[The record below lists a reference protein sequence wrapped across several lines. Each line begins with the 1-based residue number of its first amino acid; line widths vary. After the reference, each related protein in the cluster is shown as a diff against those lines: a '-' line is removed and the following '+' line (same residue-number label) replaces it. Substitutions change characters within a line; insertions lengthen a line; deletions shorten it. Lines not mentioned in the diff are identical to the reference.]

1 MALLRGRPAPP
12 ERRSLSDAAS
22 APAPASPLAPL
33 QHPVFRAI
41 WIANLASS
49 FGGLI
54 QGVGAAWLMTS
65 IADSVDMVALVQAS
79 TSLPIML
86 LSLVGGAV
94 ADSFD
99 RRRVMIIAQIFM
111 LVVSGL
117 LMAATWFGLISPWL
131 LLAFTFLLG
140 CGTALNNPSWQ
151 ASVGDIVPRSDLP
164 SAVAL
169 NSIGFNLSRSVGPA
183 VGGIIV
189 AAFGAAAAFLVNTLS
204 YVGLI
209 IVLLRWKPAAVAS
222 TLPREPMG
230 TAIMSGLRY
239 VAMSPNILKVM
250 LRAFVFG
257 FTAIVVLALLPV
269 VASQSPG
276 GGPLIYGLLLGAFGL
291 GAVGGALFSARL
303 QAILGTEPLVRWSFL
318 GFALCAWVT
327 AVSPTPWL
335 TALALMI
342 GGATW
347 VLALSLFNVSV
358 QLASPR
364 WVVGR
369 ALSLY
374 QTATFGGMAFGS
386 WVWGLAAEVYGP
398 SAALTI
404 AGVGMVFGAA
414 IGLRFA
420 LPPRTVMDLDPLN
433 RFKVPQ
439 LELDLEPRSGPI
451 LIEITYAIAPENVPA
466 FLLVMSDRKRIRRRD
481 GARNWTLLRDLG
493 HPEHWVESY
502 ETPTWTDYVRHNL
515 RLTKADAEISE
526 RLRALH
532 TGSEPPAVRRYVE
545 RPVDWYSQVTAA
557 PKTEIEP
564 H

>member
-1 MALLRGRPAPP
+1 MADPAP
-12 ERRSLSDAAS
+12 
-22 APAPASPLAPL
+22 APTPASPLAPL
-33 QHPVFRAI
+33 QHPTFRAI

-49 FGGLI
+49 FGALI

-99 RRRVMIIAQIFM
+99 RRRVMIGAQIFM
-111 LVVSGL
+111 LAVSAL
-117 LMAATWFGLISPWL
+117 LMGATWFGLISPWL
-131 LLAFTFLLG
+131 LLTFTFLLG

-151 ASVGDIVPRSDLP
+151 ASVGDMVPRSDLP
-164 SAVAL
+164 AAVAL

-204 YVGLI
+204 YLALI
-209 IVLLRWKPAAVAS
+209 FVLFRWKPAVPAS
-222 TLPREPMG
+222 TLPREPM
-230 TAIMSGLRY
+230 AAAVMSGLRY

-257 FTAIVVLALLPV
+257 FTAIIILALLPV
-269 VASQSPG
+269 VASRIPG

-291 GAVGGALFSARL
+291 GAVGGALYSGGL
-303 QAILGTEPLVRWSFL
+303 QQRLGTEPLVRWSFL

-327 AVSPTPWL
+327 ALSPTPWL
-335 TALALMI
+335 TAPALML
-342 GGATW
+342 GGACW

-374 QTATFGGMAFGS
+374 QTATFGGMALGS
-386 WVWGLAAEVYGP
+386 WIWGLAAEVYGP
-398 SAALTI
+398 SVALTI
-404 AGVGMVFGAA
+404 AGVFMLGGAA

-420 LPPRTVMDLDPLN
+420 LPPRTVADLDPLN
-433 RFKVPQ
+433 RFQVPQ

-451 LIEITYAIAPENVPA
+451 VIEITYAIRPDDVPA
-466 FLLVMSDRKRIRRRD
+466 FLIVMSDRKRVRARD
-481 GARNWTLLRDLG
+481 GARNWALLRDLG

-515 RLTKADAEISE
+515 RLTKADADISE
-526 RLRALH
+526 RIRALH
-532 TGSEPPAVRRYVE
+532 TGTEPPSVRRYVE
-545 RPVDWYSQVTAA
+545 RPVDWYAQVAA
-557 PKTEIEP
+557 TPKTAIEP

>member
-1 MALLRGRPAPP
+1 LADPAP
-12 ERRSLSDAAS
+12 AA
-22 APAPASPLAPL
+22 APASPLAPL
-33 QHPVFRAI
+33 QHPIFRAI

-49 FGGLI
+49 FGALI

-99 RRRVMIIAQIFM
+99 RRRVMIAAQIFM
-111 LVVSGL
+111 LAVSAL

-131 LLAFTFLLG
+131 LLSFTFLLG
-140 CGTALNNPSWQ
+140 CGTAINNPSWQ
-151 ASVGDIVPRSDLP
+151 ASVGDMVPRSDLP
-164 SAVAL
+164 AAVAL

-204 YVGLI
+204 YLALI
-209 IVLLRWKPAAVAS
+209 FVLFRWQPAVPAS

-230 TAIMSGLRY
+230 AAVMSGLRY

-250 LRAFVFG
+250 LRGFVFG
-257 FTAIVVLALLPV
+257 FTAIIILALLPV
-269 VASQSPG
+269 VASRIPG

-291 GAVGGALFSARL
+291 GAVVGALYSGGL
-303 QAILGTEPLVRWSFL
+303 QQRLGTEPLVRWSFL

-327 AVSPTPWL
+327 ALSPTPWL
-335 TALALMI
+335 TAPALML
-342 GGATW
+342 GGACW

-374 QTATFGGMAFGS
+374 QTATFGGMALGS
-386 WVWGLAAEVYGP
+386 WIWGLAAEVYGP
-398 SAALTI
+398 SVALTI
-404 AGVGMVFGAA
+404 AGVFMLGGAA

-420 LPPRTVMDLDPLN
+420 LPPRTVADLDPLN
-433 RFKVPQ
+433 RFQVPQ

-451 LIEITYAIAPENVPA
+451 VVEITYAIRPEDVPA
-466 FLLVMSDRKRIRRRD
+466 FLIVMSDRKRVRARD

-515 RLTKADAEISE
+515 RLTKADADISE
-526 RLRALH
+526 RIRALH
-532 TGSEPPAVRRYVE
+532 TGTEPPSVRRYVE
-545 RPVDWYSQVTAA
+545 RPVDWYAQVAA
-557 PKTEIEP
+557 TPKTAVEP

>member
-1 MALLRGRPAPP
+1 MP
-12 ERRSLSDAAS
+12 DAA
-22 APAPASPLAPL
+22 PAQPSPLAPL
-33 QHPVFRAI
+33 QHPTFRAI
-41 WIANLASS
+41 WLANFASS
-49 FGGLI
+49 FGALI
-54 QGVGAAWLMTS
+54 QGGGAAWLMTS
-65 IADSVDMVALVQAS
+65 ITDSVDMVALVQAS

-99 RRRVMIIAQIFM
+99 RRRVMLAAQLFM
-111 LVVSGL
+111 LAVSAL
-117 LMAATWFGLISPWL
+117 LMLATWSGLISPWL
-131 LLAFTFLLG
+131 LLGFTFLLG

-151 ASVGDIVPRSDLP
+151 ASVGDMVPRSDLP

-169 NSIGFNLSRSVGPA
+169 NSIGFNLARSVGPA
-183 VGGIIV
+183 LGGIIV
-189 AAFGAAAAFLVNTLS
+189 AALGAATAFLVNTLS
-204 YVGLI
+204 YLALI
-209 IVLLRWKPAAVAS
+209 VVLFRWKPPVVAS
-222 TLPREPMG
+222 ALPREPIG
-230 TAIMSGLRY
+230 TAIGSGLRY

-257 FTAIVVLALLPV
+257 FTAIVTLALLPV
-269 VASQSPG
+269 VSSRIPG
-276 GGPLIYGLLLGAFGL
+276 GGPLTYGLLLGAFGL
-291 GAVGGALFSARL
+291 GAVVGALYSGRL
-303 QAILGTEPLVRWSFL
+303 QQALGTEALVRWSFL

-327 AVSPTPWL
+327 ALSPSPWL
-335 TALALMI
+335 TAPALML
-342 GGATW
+342 GGACW
-347 VLALSLFNVSV
+347 VLALSLFNVTV

-398 SAALTI
+398 EVALTI
-404 AGVGMVFGAA
+404 AGVAMVGGAA

-420 LPPRTVMDLDPLN
+420 LPPRTTAALDPLN
-433 RFKVPQ
+433 RFKVPE
-439 LELDLEPRSGPI
+439 LGLDLEPRSGPI
-451 LIEITYAIAPENVPA
+451 VIEITYAISPENVPE
-466 FLLVMSDRKRIRRRD
+466 FLLAMADRKRIRRRD

-515 RLTKADAEISE
+515 RLTKADADISE
-526 RLRALH
+526 RIRALH
-532 TGSEPPAVRRYVE
+532 TGTEPPAVRRYVE
-545 RPVDWYSQVTAA
+545 RPVDWYTQVAA
-557 PKTEIEP
+557 TPKATIEP

>member
-1 MALLRGRPAPP
+1 MP
-12 ERRSLSDAAS
+12 DAAAK

-33 QHPVFRAI
+33 RHPVFRAI
-41 WIANLASS
+41 WLANLVSS

-99 RRRVMIIAQIFM
+99 RRRVMIIAQTFM
-111 LVVSGL
+111 LLVSAL
-117 LMAATWFGLISPWL
+117 LMLATWMGLISPWL

-183 VGGIIV
+183 VGGLIV
-189 AAFGAAAAFLVNTLS
+189 AAFGAAAAFLANTVS
-204 YVGLI
+204 YVGLL
-209 IVLLRWKPAAVAS
+209 IVLFRWKPAAIPS

-269 VASQSPG
+269 VAARIPG
-276 GGPLIYGLLLGAFGL
+276 GGPLTYGLLLGAFGL
-291 GAVGGALFSARL
+291 GAVGGALYSSRL
-303 QAILGTEPLVRWSFL
+303 QARLASETLVRWAFL
-318 GFALCAWVT
+318 GYAACAWVMAAST
-327 AVSPTPWL
+327 SAWL
-335 TALALMI
+335 TAPALMI
-342 GGATW
+342 GGASW

-374 QTATFGGMAFGS
+374 QTATFGGMAVGS
-386 WVWGLAAEVYGP
+386 WVWGLSAEVYGP
-398 SAALTI
+398 DVALTI
-404 AGVGMVFGAA
+404 AGVAMVGGAA

-420 LPPRTVMDLDPLN
+420 LPPRTSADLDPLN

-439 LELDLEPRSGPI
+439 LELDIEPRSGPI
-451 LIEITYAIAPENVPA
+451 IVEITYSIKPEDVPA
-466 FLLVMSDRKRIRRRD
+466 FLLVMADRKRVRRRD

-493 HPEHWVESY
+493 HPETWVESY

-526 RLRALH
+526 RVRALH
-532 TGSEPPAVRRYVE
+532 TGPEPPQVHRYVE
-545 RPVDWYSQVTAA
+545 RPVDWYSQVTAT
-557 PKTEIEP
+557 PKTTIEP